1 MPSWFRLTIS
11 CFPFRCTRVPQVKPS
26 TRSENFQLDEDTES
40 QSGSKTMLT
49 PTPTRPSVDVDEA
62 YAPNCSQPL
71 AHLSNASSRVPQLSL
86 MTTRH
91 SWEHDLYNVHPR
103 PSVTSNRGVQDF
115 NPPNLKDDGKTG
127 SRVLRK
133 LLEVILPM
141 NRAKESDI
149 TRFTPVFVFE
159 H

>member
-1 MPSWFRLTIS
+1 MYS
-11 CFPFRCTRVPQVKPS
+11 VKPS

-62 YAPNCSQPL
+62 YAPNRLQPL
-71 AHLSNASSRVPQLSL
+71 AHLPNASSRVPQLSL

-91 SWEHDLYNVHPR
+91 SREHDLYNE
-103 PSVTSNRGVQDF
+103 F
-115 NPPNLKDDGKTG
+115 NPPSLKDDGKTG
-127 SRVLRK
+127 SRVFRK